1 MGAEVDAICGAAYHQ
16 PRAHTSAQTGIA
28 AVLRDT
34 RLCTTRAQR
43 SQSFVRGAT
52 SPTGSKSTVV
62 LRKARPDQ
70 RDRHL
75 LFVLGVLTRRLEK
88 LTRRPRSRSCRSPRS
103 FEMAHSLRRQ
113 DPEPFAPVPQT
124 AGHLPDRLR
133 QMPSWSRCER
143 LVLTGVSAEKGH
155 RESLGTLRSPPPEHK
170 AGWLACWRS
179 LVARGLSGVVLV
191 SLRCPAGARL
201 RDRRDP
207 GHLAAL
213 VASTTRAISWPRW
226 PNHEQP

>member
-1 MGAEVDAICGAAYHQ
+1 MDLVALVREHLGQAHLDVVGSLIETFVEALMGAEVDAICGAAYHQ

-52 SPTGSKSTVV
+52 SPTGSKSALVV
-62 LRKARPDQ
+62 RKARPDQ

-88 LTRRPRSRSCRSPRS
+88 LARRPRSRSAQSPRS

-124 AGHLPDRLR
+124 AGPYPIVSGRCAGGQGASSQQDRPR
-133 QMPSWSRCER
+133 ARRHRGEC
-143 LVLTGVSAEKGH
+143 AKG
-155 RESLGTLRSPPPEHK
+155 T
-170 AGWLACWRS
+170 
-179 LVARGLSGVVLV
+179 
-191 SLRCPAGARL
+191 
-201 RDRRDP
+201 
-207 GHLAAL
+207 
-213 VASTTRAISWPRW
+213 
-226 PNHEQP
+226 